1 MSSTNGRTAGPRSPD
16 APRVSLHILAG
27 GGEMGERTRALDWAT
42 TPVGPFEEWP
52 SSLKS
57 AVSICLGSRH
67 PMVVWWGRSTYTQF
81 YNDAYISFL
90 GPKHPGSL
98 GRSGRECWNEIWP
111 VIGPM
116 IEGVC
121 ETGEATWSE
130 DLLLVLDRHLPREE
144 AYFTFSYSAIREDDG
159 TVGGIFC
166 ACTETTA
173 RVLGERRLKTL
184 RDLNRV
190 VAEATTAEA
199 ACEVAVRILDEN
211 RGDIPYA
218 LIYLL
223 DGSAGRASLAAMTG
237 LGAGC
242 AAAPIEIDLK
252 DASEPSS
259 AWPLAEALRAGAVQ
273 HVPDAASKFACLSGG
288 LWPEPSRAALIV
300 PIPGSDQTRP
310 TGFLISGL
318 SPRRVLDE
326 DYRGFLELVAG
337 HLGTSIANARAHE
350 GERRRAEALAEIDR
364 AKTAFFS
371 NVSHEF
377 RTPLTLLLGPVVE
390 AATHPSVPES
400 VRAQLEIAHRNA
412 QRLLKLVNSL
422 LDFSRIEAGR
432 VRASYEPTDL
442 AALTRDLAGNF
453 RSAMERAGLA
463 FTVECV
469 DLGEPAYVDRD
480 MWEKIVLNLLSNA
493 FKFTLRGAVTVRLRR
508 EGCDAALEVSDTGAG
523 IPVDEL
529 ARLFERF
536 HRVEG
541 TAGRT
546 QEGTGIGLALV
557 NELVKLHGGTAH
569 VSSELGRGTSFRV
582 RVPLGTGHLPAEHL
596 HAPRSLTSTAS
607 GAHTFVQEALRWIP
621 ASADDFSRGILGVI
635 ESPSAGADRAFAQ
648 VAGARVLLADD
659 NADMR
664 DYVRGL
670 LLPTY
675 RIEAVADGVQALD
688 AARRERPDLI
698 VSDIMMPRLDGLA
711 LLRALR
717 NDPALREIPVILL
730 SARAGEEER
739 VAGLDTG
746 ADDYLIKPFSARE
759 LLARVEARLELTRMR
774 REHEERLQLAL
785 SSIQDQFY
793 MLDREWRYT
802 LINPRVAEVTGRGA
816 EELLGRSIFECFPD
830 LAGTRYEAELAAA
843 VREREPRRFELE
855 YRHWSR
861 WFENVIY
868 PAADGAAILVID
880 ITARKRAE
888 ERLRESEEALRNANR
903 HKDEFLALL
912 GHELRNPLAP
922 ISMASEVLSRMLA
935 NDVLSGSA
943 VETIKRQ
950 TAQLTRLVDDLLDVG
965 RMTQG
970 RVELKREPV
979 ELAKVIAQAV
989 ETVEPHLRHKQHRFT
1004 NSRSSEALYVNGDRT
1019 RLVQCVVN
1027 VLANA
1032 VKYTDPG
1039 GAIHL
1044 CTRGEDSSAIIE
1056 VIDTG
1061 AGISPELLPR
1071 IFDLYVQ
1078 SDRTLDRAQGGL
1090 GIGLSIVKRLIELHE
1105 GEVTARS
1112 EGLGCGSTFQIRL
1125 PRIAEPAAGLGEEGY
1140 TAMPRRVLVVDDN
1153 ADAANTLALLLSLG
1167 GHETLVALSG
1177 AEALERVL
1185 AFRPDVALLDIG
1197 IPQMNGYDLARRFRA
1212 MRELQSVRLVAL
1224 TGYGQLEDRER
1235 ALAAGFDDH
1244 LIKPVNLSA
1253 LQRALAGI
1261 PGHEGVRGT

>member
-1 MSSTNGRTAGPRSPD
+1 MTSSTNGHASALRSPD
-16 APRVSLHILAG
+16 APAVSLHILAG
-27 GGEMGERTRALDWAT
+27 GGEMGERTRSLDWSA
-42 TPVGPFEEWP
+42 TPVGPYEDWP
-52 SSLKS
+52 RSLKA

-67 PMVVWWGRSTYTQF
+67 PMVVWWGRPTYTQF

-90 GPKHPGSL
+90 GPKHPASL

-166 ACTETTA
+166 ACNETTA

-190 VAEATTAEA
+190 VAEAKTAEA
-199 ACEVAVRILDEN
+199 ACKVAARILDEN

-223 DGSAGRASLAAMTG
+223 DEGTERACLAAVSG
-237 LGAGC
+237 LEAGC
-242 AAAPIEIDLK
+242 AAAPEEIDLTK
-252 DASEPSS
+252 AGDFS
-259 AWPLAEALRAGAVQ
+259 AMWPLARALDAGTAQ
-273 HVPDAASKFACLSGG
+273 RVPDAASRFACLSGG
-288 LWPEPSRAALIV
+288 LWPEPSQAALIV
-300 PIPGSDQTRP
+300 PIPGPDQSKP
-310 TGFLISGL
+310 TGFLVSGL
-318 SPRRVLDE
+318 SPRRVFDE
-326 DYRGFLELVAG
+326 DYRDFLELAAG
-337 HLGTSIANARAHE
+337 HLGTSIANARAHDA
-350 GERRRAEALAEIDR
+350 ERRRAEALAEIDR

-377 RTPLTLLLGPVVE
+377 RTPLTLMLGPVVE
-390 AATHPSVPES
+390 AVAHPSVPEA
-400 VRAQLEIAHRNA
+400 VRTQLEIAHRNA

-432 VRASYEPTDL
+432 IEASYEPTDL
-442 AALTRDLAGNF
+442 ATLTRDLAGNF

-463 FTVECV
+463 FTVECADFGAPV
-469 DLGEPAYVDRD
+469 YVDRE

-493 FKFTLRGAVTVRLRR
+493 FKFTLQGGVIVRLQR
-508 EGCDAALEVSDTGAG
+508 EGCDAVLEVVDTGVG
-523 IPVDEL
+523 IPADEL
-529 ARLFERF
+529 PHLFERF

-557 NELVKLHGGTAH
+557 SELVKLHGGSAH
-569 VSSELGRGTSFRV
+569 VSSELGLGTRLRV
-582 RVPLGTGHLPAEHL
+582 RVPLGTEHLPRERV
-596 HAPRSLTSTAS
+596 HAPRSLTSTS
-607 GAHTFVQEALRWIP
+607 GGAQAFVQEALRWIP
-621 ASADDFSRGILGVI
+621 AGRDDLLASLAGVV
-635 ESPSAGADRAFAQ
+635 ESPKAADLTFAR
-648 VAGARVLLADD
+648 VVGARIVLADD

-664 DYVRGL
+664 DYVCGL

-675 RIEAVADGVQALD
+675 RVEAVADGAQALD

-698 VSDIMMPRLDGLA
+698 LSDIMMPQLDGLA

-717 NDPALREIPVILL
+717 SDPALRDIPVIFL

-739 VAGLDTG
+739 VAGLDIG

-759 LLARVEARLELTRMR
+759 LLARVGARLELTRMR
-774 REHEERLQLAL
+774 REHEERLRLAL

-802 LINPRVAEVTGRGA
+802 LINPRVAEVTGRSA
-816 EELLGRSIFECFPD
+816 EELLGRSIFEHFPD
-830 LAGTRYEAELAAA
+830 LVGMRFEAELAAA
-843 VREREPRRFELE
+843 VEEQEPRRFELE
-855 YRHWSR
+855 YRPWSG

-868 PAADGAAILVID
+868 PAAEGVAVLAID
-880 ITARKRAE
+880 ITARKQAE
-888 ERLRESEEALRNANR
+888 ERLRASEAALRNANR

-912 GHELRNPLAP
+912 GHELRSPLAP
-922 ISMASEVLSRMLA
+922 ISMASEVLSRTRTH
-935 NDVLSGSA
+935 DVLSWSA
-943 VETIKRQ
+943 IETIKRQ
-950 TAQLTRLVDDLLDVG
+950 TAQLTRLVDDLLDIG
-965 RMTQG
+965 RVTQG
-970 RVELKREPV
+970 RVELKFEPV

-989 ETVEPHLRHKQHRFT
+989 ETVEPDVRRKQHRFT
-1004 NSRSSEALYVNGDRT
+1004 SGNSEALYVSGDRT

-1027 VLANA
+1027 LLTNA

-1039 GAIHL
+1039 GEIQLRA
-1044 CTRGEDSSAIIE
+1044 RAEDSSAIIE
-1056 VIDTG
+1056 VTDTG
-1061 AGISPELLPR
+1061 AGIPPELLPR

-1105 GEVTARS
+1105 GEVTAHS
-1112 EGLGCGSTFQIRL
+1112 GGLGRGSTFQIRL
-1125 PRIAEPAAGLGEEGY
+1125 PRIAQPAVGIGREAY

-1153 ADAANTLALLLSLG
+1153 ADAANTLALLLSLA
-1167 GHETLVALSG
+1167 GHETLVAFSG
-1177 AEALERVL
+1177 AEALERVV

-1197 IPQMNGYDLARRFRA
+1197 IPDINGYELARRFRA
-1212 MRELQSVRLVAL
+1212 GRELQSVRLVAL
-1224 TGYGQLEDRER
+1224 TGYGQLEDRQR

-1244 LIKPVNLSA
+1244 LVKPVSLSA
-1253 LQRALAGI
+1253 LQSALAGVSR
-1261 PGHEGVRGT
+1261 PAADRGE